1 MRKISLD
8 SDVIALIERLY
19 FFYLSSEPFVQF
31 CSLGQ
36 MLDVLVVTGYIYH
49 LLASMV
55 HHCACIQRLHFT
67 DKLTLTPQLFV
78 VISAIEFF
86 FLDKVKNQLAKVSD
100 QVNVRIF
107 RI

>member
-8 SDVIALIERLY
+8 SEVIALIGRLY
-19 FFYLSSEPFVQF
+19 IFFLSYYSEPFVQF
-31 CSLGQ
+31 FSLGQ

-78 VISAIEFF
+78 VISAIDFF
-86 FLDKVKNQLAKVSD
+86 FG
-100 QVNVRIF
+100 
-107 RI
+107 